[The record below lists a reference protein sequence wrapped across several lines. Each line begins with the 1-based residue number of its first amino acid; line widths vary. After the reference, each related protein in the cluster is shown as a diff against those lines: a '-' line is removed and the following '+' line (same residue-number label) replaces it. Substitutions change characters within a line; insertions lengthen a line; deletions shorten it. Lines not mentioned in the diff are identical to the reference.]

1 MRALIT
7 GATGYIGTALARDLC
22 VGEWEVHALLRTSSD
37 PAHLNA
43 SVRSIECHRLAES
56 EDGAAVALV
65 EAVRPDCIF
74 HLASRI
80 QGSHAATDIRP
91 MLASNI
97 DLGVELLEGL
107 ARINGERQG
116 TPSVLVTAGTYWAQ
130 GAHGEDAPNSLYAAS
145 KRAFEAF
152 LPFYARHCNVPCCSL
167 LLYDVYGPNDPRGK
181 LIPALIDSALAPEG
195 VTLALSPGDQ
205 LLDLVYLDDVVRGF
219 VVAAEGLRSGSIDAG
234 RYRLDTGERV
244 SIKTLVSAIGTI
256 AGRSPAVEFGAK
268 PYPPNQIMVPLETGP
283 RLPGWVPAV
292 SLEQG
297 LQILA
302 SADPDASS

>member
-1 MRALIT
+1 MK
-7 GATGYIGTALARDLC
+7 
-22 VGEWEVHALLRTSSD
+22 
-37 PAHLNA
+37 A
-43 SVRSIECHRLAES
+43 S
-56 EDGAAVALV
+56 
-65 EAVRPDCIF
+65 
-74 HLASRI
+74 
-80 QGSHAATDIRP
+80 
-91 MLASNI
+91 
-97 DLGVELLEGL
+97 
-107 ARINGERQG
+107 
-116 TPSVLVTAGTYWAQ
+116 
-130 GAHGEDAPNSLYAAS
+130 
-145 KRAFEAF
+145 
-152 LPFYARHCNVPCCSL
+152 
-167 LLYDVYGPNDPRGK
+167 
-181 LIPALIDSALAPEG
+181 DSAA
-195 VTLALSPGDQ
+195 LALSPGDQ

-219 VVAAEGLRSGSIDAG
+219 VVAAKGLRSGSIDAG